1 MRAPTT
7 VPLNMTPE
15 ATEQVA
21 RLGMQ
26 AELERMIEHVR
37 QVVPRLSR
45 IEVTLNDRGDLA
57 APGEPPGISIEAFRT
72 DPYVPE
78 DRVQW
83 EIWHWKVRTF
93 PPEVNQ
99 HFLIVIQYDE
109 SDHAG

>member
-1 MRAPTT
+1 MSAPTT
-7 VPLNMTPE
+7 IPLSITPE
-15 ATEQVA
+15 AAEQLA

-26 AELERMIEHVR
+26 PEFDRMIEHVR
-37 QVVPRLSR
+37 QVVPHLAR

-72 DPYVPE
+72 DPYVRE

-83 EIWHWKVRTF
+83 EIWGWKVRTF

-99 HFLIVIQYDE
+99 HFLIVTQYE
-109 SDHAG
+109 EPDHAG